1 MKLIHKLSFI
11 LAAIFCFTKIN
22 YAQPLPNTLYLYTAI
37 TNTQV
42 QKSFYV
48 RNPSNKVL
56 EITAIRTLTQ
66 KFYFGINTLNINPL
80 DSALVTVSFKTNQ
93 NVTYRDFL
101 IFENNTLKYPIV
113 YYALA
118 TAKYPET
125 IYAFSQ
131 GLYDESLKTA
141 IRTYASTGY
150 ISLGYDIARDNMFA
164 TIDKYL
170 TNDTIECVYIGRKIR
185 AINRTEA
192 QNQNFNTE
200 HTYPQSFFSES
211 EPMKSDLF
219 HLYAT
224 DATPNNYRANYPFGI
239 VVSNITYENGGSKLG
254 QNSAGTIVFE
264 PRDLHK
270 GNVARSLFYFCVKY
284 NSVSPGGFMTFVQEN
299 VLRQWNLL
307 DTVDNN
313 ERLRN
318 SRIAVLQHVRNIFI
332 DHPEIIDR
340 IASTFSVV
348 NTTPL
353 PKVSAAPF
361 NVVYDTL
368 ASNDTSSYYIALM
381 NYGKAALTVNSVIST
396 IPEFIVESFPANVPA
411 SELKYIKVKFHPT
424 STNQTYS
431 GLLTVQNSDSTITV
445 NLRGFSNSLSGVNTI
460 SNEIPS
466 RYALYQNYPNP
477 FNPVTKIKFDIPL
490 LNPPL
495 ANGGRGGVSLKIF
508 NILGK
513 EVATLVNENLQP
525 GSYEVSFNG
534 VNLSRGIYFYKLT
547 SGDPGGSGQVFSDIK
562 RAVLIK

>member
-1 MKLIHKLSFI
+1 MKLTHKLYFI
-11 LAAIFCFTKIN
+11 LAGIFCFTKIN
-22 YAQPLPNTLYLYTAI
+22 YAQPLPNMVYLDTAI

-56 EITAIRTLTQ
+56 QITAIRTLTQ
-66 KFYFGINTLNINPL
+66 KFYFGINTLNINPF
-80 DSALVTVSFKTNQ
+80 DSALVTVNFKTNQ

-118 TAKYPET
+118 SAKYPET

-131 GLYDESLKTA
+131 GLYDEALKTA
-141 IRTYASTGY
+141 IRTYTSTGY
-150 ISLGYDIARDNMFA
+150 VTLGYNIARDNMFA

-170 TNDTIECVYIGRKIR
+170 TNDTIECVYTGRRIR
-185 AINRTEA
+185 AVNRTEA
-192 QNQNFNTE
+192 QNQGFNTE
-200 HTYPQSFFSES
+200 HTFPQSFFGGID
-211 EPMKSDLF
+211 PMVSDIY
-219 HLYAT
+219 HLYPT
-224 DATPNNYRANYPFGI
+224 DNAPNNARGNYDFGI

-254 QNSAGTIVFE
+254 QNSSGAIVFE
-264 PRDLHK
+264 PRDVHK

-284 NSVSPGGFMTFVQEN
+284 NAVSPGGFMDSLQEH
-299 VLRQWNLL
+299 VLRQWNVF

-313 ERLRN
+313 EHLRN
-318 SRIAVLQHVRNIFI
+318 DRIAALVHVRNPFI
-332 DHPEIIDR
+332 DHPELIDR
-340 IASTFSVV
+340 IKSTFAIA
-348 NTTPL
+348 NTTPA

-381 NYGKAALTVNSVIST
+381 NYGKEALTVNSVISN
-396 IPEFIVESFPANVPA
+396 IPQFIVDSFPVSVPA

-424 STNQTYS
+424 SPNQTYN
-431 GLLTVQNSDSTITV
+431 GLLTVQNTDSIITV

-477 FNPVTKIKFDIPL
+477 FNPITKIKFDIPL

-495 ANGGRGGVSLKIF
+495 AKGGRGGVSLKIF

-534 VNLSRGIYFYKLT
+534 VNLSSGIYFYKLT